1 MNDTPPKKKPG
12 ELASKTGR
20 KLLTKSAKYHALD
33 LLQAPFRFV
42 FWHIE
47 QAKARIQD
55 RIENERSCE

>member
-1 MNDTPPKKKPG
+1 MTAGKKAPG
-12 ELASKTGR
+12 ELTSKTGR
-20 KLLTKSAKYHALD
+20 WLIASIEYHALD

-55 RIENERSCE
+55 SIDNAKGGQ